1 MELERTI
8 ANILRELKDDE
19 LPTLFNITTPCVE
32 GSYAGPGN
40 GACASRGRV
49 FLAGLAVIGR
59 VIDEYKRRGVLPPH
73 GNASFAP
80 CGWLFETAPLRHG
93 DTRPGVEELRLL
105 YGTTM
110 GAAAVDDAA
119 FKGSA
124 AHRSTQMYTNLGAAD
139 DWVDISTRGQREPRV
154 PLERILRP
162 GEYLQR
168 WDESKLGPARPPSV
182 AGQPPR
188 RYPKIVRSLGSYA
201 WRAQQLSAAQL
212 AADARKPY
220 MFSGRRHAVGVS
232 CLGGYP
238 HVPSNEM
245 EELATGLPRGYTALT
260 ITTPMAAPEVC
271 DFTERHGYLGDQFD
285 SNLNAAT
292 LVDRQQSSVRLA
304 RAAGIAMDAAE
315 HGPPRPP
322 PGPPSRDPRP
332 HDEERQPRKRV
343 RFAPQPPSDGD
354 AASAPG
360 AVVETPPRAADGQ
373 DSLAH
378 EEDPAAALEEE
389 FAAEGLVPIKPAHRA
404 DRIRPGL
411 QVPAPHAA
419 GSEEDLRAG
428 EQYAR
433 FKRWMRMRQEGEL
446 PPEALLPDAE
456 FEEYVRG
463 QLANLP
469 EAFTPGNIHAHGR
482 VWEQY
487 FQDFDP
493 GFLKTAKG
501 RRVQSVIRQGL
512 GPRWVSAGA
521 ASQQLHPRYERNMRA
536 VSRQLTQHYQ
546 PDEVTRLLSGAA
558 PGRVPLPNLKSVY
571 EQSVIGGVPTPHES
585 FIDEQVVQWAEIGTV
600 REWWWPQGE
609 PPECILPLGVV
620 AQGVPAKL
628 RIIWDG
634 RYINLF
640 DLYEPFS
647 YESLTDLLH
656 HMTPDGWIS
665 VSDFKAGYHHIA
677 LQQGLAS
684 YMGFC
689 WRGTVYVF
697 AALPFGAAS
706 ACRIFTE
713 VTQAMFQ
720 PLRAAGIPITS
731 FIDDR
736 ASVHPT
742 RDAGKLD
749 TLIQFALMAAL
760 GWFVSILKCVIA
772 PAQLAQFLGMLMD
785 TKRQEFRIPEKKLAA
800 MQRQIDEF
808 LAGLDEGRP
817 GSSRDLASIAGRVLS
832 ARLALPLAPL
842 YCRELFE
849 AISPADWDAP
859 ARVSDHLADSLKFVA
874 RELREHNGGA
884 MWRRPGGVVFVGD
897 AGEAGAGG
905 FTLTGELANPVQVSY
920 DAAKQAAI
928 ARHEYHSTAREVDM
942 VYAAVQTCVE
952 IAAVLTQ
959 LRGRL
964 FRYITD
970 SQSTLESI
978 LGMRPAAKALRTRIF
993 ELWTLCRSHDFHLT
1007 ITWMPRWAGPL
1018 PAADGHTRMVDNS
1031 AWGMNEWAFA
1041 WVLEQLGVA
1050 ASSIDLDPFSQE
1062 EFAKAP
1068 RWFSQFL
1075 APGSAGVDGFL
1086 QRWRTV
1092 DGRRAFCFVNGPF
1105 QLMGRVLAKL
1115 TRERVDC
1122 VLVYP
1127 RWREPWCA
1135 QLAVLPVVQ
1144 TVTLPKVGPSGREES
1159 PLLRGGVARREQVAG
1174 QDPLLAHRGCPSQ
1187 VALPPTPSGAKGLE
1201 PASASWDISRLRWR
1215 VGCR

>member
-1 MELERTI
+1 MRM
-8 ANILRELKDDE
+8 
-19 LPTLFNITTPCVE
+19 
-32 GSYAGPGN
+32 
-40 GACASRGRV
+40 
-49 FLAGLAVIGR
+49 AVRDG
-59 VIDEYKRRGVLPPH
+59 
-73 GNASFAP
+73 
-80 CGWLFETAPLRHG
+80 PLRHG
-93 DTRPGVEELRLL
+93 DVRAGVEELRLL

-124 AHRSTQMYTNLGAAD
+124 AHRSTQMYTNLGAAE
-139 DWVDISTRGQREPRV
+139 DWVDISARGQREPRV

-162 GEYLQR
+162 GEYLQV

-182 AGQPPR
+182 AGQPPK
-188 RYPKIVRSLGSYA
+188 RYPKIVRSHGSHA

-232 CLGGYP
+232 SLGGYP

-260 ITTPMAAPEVC
+260 IPTPMAAPEVC

-292 LVDRQQSSVRLA
+292 LVDRQQSSIKLA
-304 RAAGIAMDAAE
+304 RAAGIALAAD
-315 HGPPRPP
+315 RPGP
-322 PGPPSRDPRP
+322 PGPPSDAFSGGSD
-332 HDEERQPRKRV
+332 HQEEERQPRKRA
-343 RFAPQPPSDGD
+343 RF
-354 AASAPG
+354 SAPSTSSSAAPAAEGG
-360 AVVETPPRAADGQ
+360 ATQEPSPQNADES
-373 DSLAH
+373 DSFTQQ
-378 EEDPAAALEEE
+378 EDPASALEEE
-389 FAAEGLVPIKPAHRA
+389 FAAEGLVPLKPAHRA

-411 QVPAPHAA
+411 QVPTPHAV
-419 GSEEDLRAG
+419 GSAEDLRAG

-433 FKRWMRMRQEGEL
+433 FKQWMRMRRDGEL

-456 FEEYVRG
+456 FEAYVREH
-463 QLANLP
+463 LANLP
-469 EAFTPGNIHAHGR
+469 EAFVPGNVHAHGR
-482 VWEQY
+482 VWEQ
-487 FQDFDP
+487 FFHDFDP

-501 RRVQSVIRQGL
+501 RRVQSVIRHGL
-512 GPRWVSAGA
+512 GPRWVSADA
-521 ASQQLHPRYERNMRA
+521 ASQQSHPRHERNMRA
-536 VSRQLTQHYQ
+536 VRRQLTRHYQ
-546 PDEVTRLLSGAA
+546 PDEVTRLLSGAI
-558 PGRVPLPNLKSVY
+558 PGRVRLPNLRSVY
-571 EQSVIGGVPTPHES
+571 EDSVIGGVSIPHES
-585 FIDEQVVQWAEIGTV
+585 FIDEQVVQWAELGTV
-600 REWWWPQGE
+600 REWWWPQGQ

-677 LQQGLAS
+677 LQQELAT

-736 ASVHPT
+736 ASVQPT
-742 RDAGKLD
+742 RDTAKLD

-760 GWFVSILKCVIA
+760 GWFVSILKCLIA

-785 TKRQEFRIPEKKLAA
+785 TKRREFRIPEKKLAV
-800 MQRQIDEF
+800 MQRQIDAF
-808 LAGLDEGRP
+808 LAGLDDGTP

-859 ARVSDHLADSLKFVA
+859 AQVSGHLADSLRFVA

-905 FTLTGELANPVQVSY
+905 FTLTGELEGPIQVSY

-942 VYAAVQTCVE
+942 VYAAVQTCVTTT
-952 IAAVLTQ
+952 AVLAQ

-978 LGMRPAAKALRTRIF
+978 LGMRPASRPLRARIF
-993 ELWTLCRSHDFHLT
+993 EIWTLCRAHDIHLT

-1018 PAADGHTRMVDNS
+1018 PAADSHTRMVDNS
-1031 AWGMNEWAFA
+1031 AWGLKAWAFA
-1041 WVLEQLGVA
+1041 WILEQLGVS
-1050 ASSIDLDPFSQE
+1050 ASGIDLDPFSQE

-1086 QRWRTV
+1086 QRWQTAY
-1092 DGRRAFCFVNGPF
+1092 GRRAFCFVNGPF
-1105 QLMGRVLAKL
+1105 QLMGKVLAKL
-1115 TRERVDC
+1115 TRERADC

-1135 QLAVLPVVQ
+1135 QLAALPIVQ
-1144 TVTLPKVGPSGREES
+1144 TVTLPRAGPSGKDES
-1159 PLLRGGVARREQVAG
+1159 PFVAGSRVESRLRDRVPYWRTEAALVRWPSPPPLLRRWSARARAVVCTSRVHQ
-1174 QDPLLAHRGCPSQ
+1174 
-1187 VALPPTPSGAKGLE
+1187 PP
-1201 PASASWDISRLRWR
+1201 
-1215 VGCR
+1215 